1 MSDLANG
8 YQRRVIGAVPSAD
21 MRRQSS
27 KEECQMATT
36 HELTDNIVYDLV
48 SIQYHAL
55 QAIESYERY
64 LQDAHREEHGET
76 TQFIEQ
82 CREQDRERVRRCH
95 ELLGEMT
102 TG

>member
-1 MSDLANG
+1 MSDVANG
-8 YQRRVIGAVPSAD
+8 YRGRVIGAVPNAD

-55 QAIESYERY
+55 QAIESYEKY
-64 LQDAHREEHGET
+64 LQDAHREDHGET

-95 ELLGEMT
+95 QLLGEMT
-102 TG
+102 TS

>member
-1 MSDLANG
+1 
-8 YQRRVIGAVPSAD
+8 
-21 MRRQSS
+21 
-27 KEECQMATT
+27 MAAT

-55 QAIESYERY
+55 QANESYERY
-64 LQDAHREEHGET
+64 LQDAHREEHGEVT
-76 TQFIEQ
+76 DFIER

-95 ELLGEMT
+95 QLLGEMT